1 MYGNNGKCWGLSR
14 WIRGLVPLIGS
25 AGRSMAIGRKP
36 NASQKIVRTFVFVD
50 ECLLGCWPKVGRI
63 IGNLCVWESYLDYLS
78 FRL

>member
-1 MYGNNGKCWGLSR
+1 MYGNNGKCWGLSG

-50 ECLLGCWPKVGRI
+50 ECLLR
-63 IGNLCVWESYLDYLS
+63 Y
-78 FRL
+78 